1 MHTANLAKASIR
13 LGKALAPAKPAALT
27 FAKVRAELAALGCTI
42 RPNDWNEYA
51 VRLAGDSNPVLIDRG
66 HTKESQQEALQE
78 ALLEGRALARRAM
91 VAAPKPAGKRYRMQ
105 SDPMVSAPGLVAWAI
120 NGYAFKRDRP
130 QLEKIIGETWSLPL
144 AAVRA
149 LLSKAVPFSIE
160 GESVVF
166 EVNA

>member
-1 MHTANLAKASIR
+1 MQTANLAKASIR

-51 VRLAGDSNPVLIDRG
+51 VRLAGDSSPVLIDRG
-66 HTKESQQEALQE
+66 HTRESQQEALQE

-91 VAAPKPAGKRYRMQ
+91 AAAPKPAATRYRLQ
-105 SDPMVSAPGLVAWAI
+105 SSGFVFAPGLVAWAI

-130 QLEKIIGETWSLPL
+130 NLEKVIGETWGLPL
-144 AAVRA
+144 PAVRA
-149 LLSKAVPFSIE
+149 LLSKAVPFTVEAETVI
-160 GESVVF
+160 F
-166 EVNA
+166 EHNA

>member
-1 MHTANLAKASIR
+1 MTANKTLT
-13 LGKALAPAKPAALT
+13 ALT
-27 FAKVRAELAALGCTI
+27 FAKVRAELAEIGCTI

-51 VRLAGDSNPVLIDRG
+51 VRLAGDSSPVLIDRG
-66 HTKESQQEALQE
+66 HTRESQQEALQE
-78 ALLEGRALARRAM
+78 ALLEGRALARRAGLLKP
-91 VAAPKPAGKRYRMQ
+91 AAPVAKRYRMQ
-105 SDPMVSAPGLVAWAI
+105 SGPMVSAPGLVAWAI

>member
-1 MHTANLAKASIR
+1 MQTANLAKASIR

-51 VRLAGDSNPVLIDRG
+51 VRLAGDSSPVLIDRG
-66 HTKESQQEALQE
+66 HTRESQQEALQE

-91 VAAPKPAGKRYRMQ
+91 PAAPTAKRYRLQ
-105 SDPMVSAPGLVAWAI
+105 SSDFVFAPGLVAWAI

-130 QLEKIIGETWSLPL
+130 NLEKVIGETWGLPL
-144 AAVRA
+144 PAVRA
-149 LLSKAVPFSIE
+149 LLSKAVPFTVEAETVI
-160 GESVVF
+160 F
-166 EVNA
+166 EHNA